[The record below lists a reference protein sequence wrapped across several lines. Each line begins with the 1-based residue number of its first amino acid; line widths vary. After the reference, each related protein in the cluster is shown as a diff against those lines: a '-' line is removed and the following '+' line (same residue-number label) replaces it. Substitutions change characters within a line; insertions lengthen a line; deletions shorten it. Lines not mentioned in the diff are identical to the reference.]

1 MFKKKILALAVVF
14 IFSIIF
20 VKNISMPLADTIS
33 NQKAAKK
40 KLEAEKARQE
50 ERVGEL
56 KEKRDK
62 IENAIRDLDEKKQS
76 IELKIADYSE
86 KAEKTEEKIKK
97 LEIEVKAAK
106 KVEDEQYD
114 IMKKRIRYMYENG
127 ESDYLDIIL
136 GSSSVEDLL
145 NQGEYISKIS
155 DYDNTLLARYKQAK
169 EYSKAK
175 KAEKEKKLTELT
187 AVLDELKEQKLENER
202 LAEAKN
208 VQIEEFAALIK
219 EAGKKV
225 SKYELEIVKKE
236 KYIDRLIAEAERAER
251 ERRARE
257 AAREA
262 ARRAQ
267 AAKMTDNSFVAGKA
281 SSSGMIW
288 PMPSSRYISSGYG
301 YRGVVMP
308 GSGNFHYGIDI
319 AVNAGAPIVAAKE
332 GRVIAAAYNYSM
344 GNHVIIDHGGG
355 LYTVYM
361 HASKLLVSVGQ
372 DVSQGQNI
380 ALVGSTGM
388 STGPHLHFGVKL
400 NGQYVNP
407 MNYVSP

>member
-1 MFKKKILALAVVF
+1 MFKRKILVFGLFLAL
-14 IFSIIF
+14 FS
-20 VKNISMPLADTIS
+20 VMVQTASMPMADTIS
-33 NQKAAKK
+33 RQKAAKK
-40 KLEAEKARQE
+40 KLEAQKSKQE
-50 ERVGEL
+50 EKIAQL

-62 IENAIRDLDEKKQS
+62 IEDAIRKLDEKKQD
-76 IELKIADYSE
+76 IEIKISDYSE
-86 KAEKTEEKIKK
+86 KAVKTEKNIDK

-106 KVEDEQYD
+106 KVEDEQYG

-136 GSSSVEDLL
+136 GSDSVEDLL
-145 NQGEYISKIS
+145 NQSEYMSKIS
-155 DYDNTLLARYKQAK
+155 DYDNTLLDRYKQAK
-169 EYSKAK
+169 EYSETK
-175 KAEKEKKLTELT
+175 KAEKEKKLVELNT
-187 AVLDELKEQKLENER
+187 VLAELKEKKAENER

-208 VQIEEFAALIK
+208 AQIDEFATLIK
-219 EAGKKV
+219 EAGDKI
-225 SKYELEIVKKE
+225 SKYNLEIVKKE
-236 KYIDRLIAEAERAER
+236 KYIDKLIAEAEM
-251 ERRARE
+251 ARKN
-257 AAREA
+257 ANTGSASGD
-262 ARRAQ
+262 
-267 AAKMTDNSFVAGKA
+267 KFVAGKV

-308 GSGNFHYGIDI
+308 GAGTFHHGIDI
-319 AVNAGAPIVAAKE
+319 AVNAGAPIVAAKA
-332 GRVIAAAYNYSM
+332 GTVISASYHYSM

-355 LYTVYM
+355 IYTVYM

-372 DVSQGQNI
+372 NVSQGQNI

-388 STGPHLHFGVKL
+388 STGPHLHFSVKL